1 MSTKIEELINSMK
14 ELLCLAKSFVEDAE
28 RYILFTIHQID
39 KDSDEW
45 TDTAIEAIRALEC
58 AFENIEEARSKL
70 YDLRKECKEHTSTET
85 EEKARD

>member
-1 MSTKIEELINSMK
+1 MSTKIEELIDSMK
-14 ELLCLAKSFVEDAE
+14 NLLYSAKHLVLDAE